1 MRAGTLPEAP
11 TPTKQR
17 ISTHFSAYVIGKR
30 SESMNLTDV
39 GQADK
44 IARHQLAKGDI
55 IMLLQCS
62 TAMCFLK
69 PEVSCK
75 TSMKNSCYQNI
86 FYF

>member
-1 MRAGTLPEAP
+1 
-11 TPTKQR
+11 
-17 ISTHFSAYVIGKR
+17 
-30 SESMNLTDV
+30 MNLTDV